1 MSIEIDEIIRS
12 NRRTIALVVTA
23 DAKLIVRAPY
33 NTSTDYIKDL
43 VEKKGKWITEKKQT
57 IARRNEVHKEKQFT
71 NGEGFMFLGNNYKL
85 EISKEEQ
92 QVVLKNGK
100 LILPETELSIAGEKI
115 IQWYKHE
122 AKKVIQERV
131 EYYSQ
136 LTGLKYNSLRI
147 TDAKRRWG
155 SCGPKGTLNFT
166 WRLVMAPLSVI
177 DYVVAHE
184 LSHIEFADH
193 SKDFWIRVRTIMP
206 DFEKQRKWLEE
217 NQKILDLF

>member
-1 MSIEIDEIIRS
+1 
-12 NRRTIALVVTA
+12 
-23 DAKLIVRAPY
+23 
-33 NTSTDYIKDL
+33 
-43 VEKKGKWITEKKQT
+43 
-57 IARRNEVHKEKQFT
+57 
-71 NGEGFMFLGNNYKL
+71 MFLGNNYKL